1 MIKIIKW
8 KEDNRYE
15 KSINNLLKESFASK
29 KDLIP
34 NKTMVV
40 MIVENN
46 DIMGLICLVSNN
58 DLIKFLEKKMLIE
71 DIGEMYSIRAAK
83 GVYIYNLSVSK
94 KYRKRGI
101 GTRLIKIA
109 IYISRYLK
117 FKYCHVHSE
126 NAVSEKMFNRE
137 RFFKEKYYNNGKS
150 KVSLQ
155 TFWL

>member
-15 KSINNLLKESFASK
+15 KSINNLLKDSFSSK

-34 NKTMVV
+34 NKTIVV

-71 DIGEMYSIRAAK
+71 DISEMYSIRAAK
-83 GVYIYNLSVSK
+83 GNYIYNLAVSK
-94 KYRKRGI
+94 KHRKRGI
-101 GTRLIKIA
+101 GTRLIKIS
-109 IYISRYLK
+109 IYISRYL
-117 FKYCHVHSE
+117 
-126 NAVSEKMFNRE
+126 N
-137 RFFKEKYYNNGKS
+137 
-150 KVSLQ
+150 
-155 TFWL
+155 

>member
-1 MIKIIKW
+1 
-8 KEDNRYE
+8 
-15 KSINNLLKESFASK
+15 
-29 KDLIP
+29 
-34 NKTMVV
+34 
-40 MIVENN
+40 
-46 DIMGLICLVSNN
+46 
-58 DLIKFLEKKMLIE
+58 
-71 DIGEMYSIRAAK
+71 MYSIRAAK
-83 GVYIYNLSVSK
+83 GIYIYNLSVSK